1 MKIGLRQREILT
13 TMAKTTGSDLLIRA
27 LRAEG
32 VDTVFGIAGDH
43 ILHMLDTMFDA
54 PLRMVDFRHESGA
67 VHAAD
72 SYSRIL
78 KKGAVMLST
87 TPGHANA
94 LPALANAIH
103 SEAPVINIAGSAE
116 SPNLG
121 RGAMQEF
128 DQINA
133 AKPITKGAWEV
144 PSSSRIPE
152 YVALAFR
159 TALSGRQGPVH
170 LTIPHDFQMAE
181 VDDAEVARYTPS
193 EYGISSLVLSD
204 PDQIEK
210 AIDLL
215 STAQRPMIFAGS
227 SAGAT
232 AMPSEVRRLV
242 ETMRIPFFSEDSAR
256 ALIPDSHEY
265 SMGLGYQPLNLTVRN
280 VGDAD
285 VVLMLGKKLDYTNG
299 FGGNPPFADDVK
311 FVVVDPSPAQVARA
325 RTAAVGIVGD
335 LGPVITQ
342 LADAAAKRKWTER
355 TEWVERLRSAFNEW
369 HESLTRLG
377 KMESPMHPMHVSN
390 TLKKFIDDDTHLT
403 FDGGDY
409 CHFLRASIKRDRP
422 YRFHNVSS
430 FGMIGVGLPYALGAQ
445 VALPGKKVVVA
456 NGDGSLGFNGM
467 EIDTMVRHDL
477 PVKIMVGN
485 NSIWGIDWHIQKGL
499 YGRPV
504 WTDLLPTRY
513 DVMAQGLGAYGEH
526 VTKAE
531 DLENAMRRA
540 FDHHG
545 PALLNIDI
553 EQVISP
559 VAEAAISRKTGS
571 HG

>member
-1 MKIGLRQREILT
+1 MP
-13 TMAKTTGSDLLIRA
+13 KTTGSDLLIRA

-43 ILHMLDTMFDA
+43 ILHMIDTMFDA
-54 PLRMVDFRHESGA
+54 PLRMIDFRHESGGA
-67 VHAAD
+67 HAAD

-78 KKGAVMLST
+78 NKAGVMLST

-94 LPALANAIH
+94 LPALANAMH
-103 SEAPVINIAGSAE
+103 SEAPLVNIAGSAE
-116 SPNLG
+116 SANMG

-128 DQINA
+128 DQIGA
-133 AKPITKGAWEV
+133 ARHITKGAWDV
-144 PSSSRIPE
+144 PTAARIPE

-181 VDDAEVARYTPS
+181 VDDAEVARYAPN
-193 EYGISSLVLSD
+193 EYGTPLNVLGD
-204 PDQIEK
+204 PAQVER
-210 AIDLL
+210 AIDILN
-215 STAQRPMIFAGS
+215 SAQRPVIFAGS

-232 AMPSEVRRLV
+232 ALPEEMQRLV

-265 SMGLGYQPLNLTVRN
+265 SMGLGYQPLNLTVKN

-299 FGGNPPFADDVK
+299 FGGNPPFASDTK
-311 FVVVDPSPAQVARA
+311 FIVVDPSPAQVARA

-335 LGPVITQ
+335 IGPIVTQ
-342 LADAAAKRKWTER
+342 MADSAEKRNWSER
-355 TEWVERLRSAFNEW
+355 TEWVSRLRTSYDDW
-369 HESLTRLG
+369 HASLADLAKG
-377 KMESPMHPMHVSN
+377 ENPMHPMDISN
-390 TLKKFIDDDTHLT
+390 SLQKFIDDDTHVT
-403 FDGGDY
+403 WDGGDY
-409 CHFLRASIKRDRP
+409 CHFLRASIKRDNP

-430 FGMIGVGLPYALGAQ
+430 FGMIGVALPYALGAQ
-445 VALPGKKVVVA
+445 VALPDSKVVLG

-467 EIDTMVRHDL
+467 EIDTMVRHNL
-477 PVKIMVGN
+477 PVKMFIGN
-485 NSIWGIDWHIQKGL
+485 NSIWGIDWQIQKGL

-513 DVMAQGLGAYGEH
+513 DVVAQGLGAYGEH
-526 VTKAE
+526 VTKVE
-531 DLENAMRRA
+531 DLDGAMKRA
-540 FDHHG
+540 FDHDG

>member
-1 MKIGLRQREILT
+1 MKTELRQREILT

-133 AKPITKGAWEV
+133 VKPITKGAWEV

-204 PDQIEK
+204 PDQVEK

-299 FGGNPPFADDVK
+299 FGGNPPFANDVK

-409 CHFLRASIKRDRP
+409 CHFLRASIKRDKP

-485 NSIWGIDWHIQKGL
+485 NSIWGIDWQIQKGL

-531 DLENAMRRA
+531 DLENAMKRA

>member
-1 MKIGLRQREILT
+1 
-13 TMAKTTGSDLLIRA
+13 MAKTTGSDLLIRA

-32 VDTVFGIAGDH
+32 VDTVFGVAGDH

-54 PLRMVDFRHESGA
+54 PLRMIDFRHESGA

-72 SYSRIL
+72 AYSRIL
-78 KKGAVMLST
+78 KKGGVMLST

-94 LPALANAIH
+94 LPGLANAMH
-103 SEAPVINIAGSAE
+103 SEAPIINIAGSAE
-116 SPNLG
+116 SPNMG

-128 DQINA
+128 DQVGA
-133 AKPITKGAWEV
+133 ARHITKGAWDV
-144 PSSSRIPE
+144 PSPARIPE

-181 VDDAEVARYTPS
+181 VDDAEAARYAPN
-193 EYGISSLVLSD
+193 EYGTPLQVLGD
-204 PDQIEK
+204 PAQIER
-210 AIDLL
+210 AIDVLN
-215 STAQRPMIFAGS
+215 SAERPVIFAGS

-232 AMPSEVRRLV
+232 AIPSEVLRLV

-280 VGDAD
+280 IGDAD

-299 FGGNPPFADDVK
+299 FGGNPPFAEGTK
-311 FVVVDPSPAQVARA
+311 FVVVDPSPAQIARA

-335 LGPVITQ
+335 VGPIITQ
-342 LADAAAKRKWTER
+342 LADAADKRAWTER
-355 TEWVERLRSAFNEW
+355 TEWVSRLSKAYDDW
-369 HESLTRLG
+369 HAGLAELG
-377 KMESPMHPMHVSN
+377 KSEDPMHPMHVSN
-390 TLKKFIDDDTHLT
+390 TLQKFIDDDTHVT
-403 FDGGDY
+403 WDGGDY
-409 CHFLRASIKRDRP
+409 CHFLRASIKRDKP

-430 FGMIGVGLPYALGAQ
+430 FGMIGIGLPYALGAQ
-445 VALPGKKVVVA
+445 VALPDGKVVLG

-467 EIDTMVRHDL
+467 EIDTMVRHNL
-477 PVKIMVGN
+477 PVKMFVGN
-485 NSIWGIDWHIQKGL
+485 NSIWGIDWQIQKGL

-531 DLENAMRRA
+531 DLEGAMKRA
-540 FDHHG
+540 FAYDG

>member
-1 MKIGLRQREILT
+1 MKTGLRQREILT

-204 PDQIEK
+204 PDQVEK

-369 HESLTRLG
+369 HEDLTRLG

-409 CHFLRASIKRDRP
+409 CHFLRASIKRDKP

-485 NSIWGIDWHIQKGL
+485 NSIWGIDWQIQKGL

-531 DLENAMRRA
+531 DLENAMKRA

>member
-1 MKIGLRQREILT
+1 
-13 TMAKTTGSDLLIRA
+13 MAKTTGSDLLIRA

-32 VDTVFGIAGDH
+32 VDTVFGVAGDH

-54 PLRMVDFRHESGA
+54 PLRMIDFRHESGA
-67 VHAAD
+67 GHAAD

-78 KKGAVMLST
+78 KKGGVVLST

-94 LPALANAIH
+94 VPALANAMH
-103 SEAPVINIAGSAE
+103 SEAPIINIAGSAE
-116 SPNLG
+116 SPNIG

-128 DQINA
+128 DQVAVA
-133 AKPITKGAWEV
+133 APVTKGAWNV
-144 PSSSRIPE
+144 PTPERIPE

-170 LTIPHDFQMAE
+170 LTIPHDFQQAE
-181 VDDAEVARYTPS
+181 VDDSEVARYAPN
-193 EYGISSLVLSD
+193 EYGTPLQVLGD
-204 PDQIEK
+204 PAQIER

-215 STAQRPMIFAGS
+215 NSAQRPVILAGS

-232 AMPSEVRRLV
+232 AEASEVLRLV

-256 ALIPDSHEY
+256 ALIPDSHDY
-265 SMGLGYQPLNLTVRN
+265 SMGLGYQPLNPAVQNLR
-280 VGDAD
+280 DAD
-285 VVLMLGKKLDYTNG
+285 VVLMLGKKLDYTLG
-299 FGGNPPFADDVK
+299 FGGSPPFNPGAK

-335 LGPVITQ
+335 VGPIVTQ
-342 LADAAAKRKWTER
+342 MADAAAKRNWNEP
-355 TEWVERLRSAFNEW
+355 TEWIDSIRSTRDKWRSDLEALGVVEN
-369 HESLTRLG
+369 
-377 KMESPMHPMHVSN
+377 PMHPMHVSN
-390 TLKKFIDDDTHLT
+390 TLQKFIDSDTHMT
-403 FDGGDY
+403 YDGGDY
-409 CHFLRASIKRDRP
+409 CHFLRSSILRDDP

-445 VALPGKKVVVA
+445 VALPGKKVVLA

-467 EIDTMVRHDL
+467 EIDTMVRHNL
-477 PVKIMVGN
+477 PVKMMVGN
-485 NSIWGIDWHIQKGL
+485 NSIWGIDWQIQKGL

-526 VTKAE
+526 VTKVE
-531 DLENAMRRA
+531 DLEGAMKRA
-540 FDHHG
+540 FDYDG

-553 EQVISP
+553 EQIISP
-559 VAEAAISRKTGS
+559 VAEAAISRKLGS
-571 HG
+571 H

>member
-1 MKIGLRQREILT
+1 VKTGLRQREILT

-103 SEAPVINIAGSAE
+103 SEAPVINIVGSAE

-299 FGGNPPFADDVK
+299 FGGNPPFANDVK

-369 HESLTRLG
+369 HERLTRLG

-485 NSIWGIDWHIQKGL
+485 NSIWGIDWQIQKGL

-531 DLENAMRRA
+531 DLENAMKRA

>member
-1 MKIGLRQREILT
+1 
-13 TMAKTTGSDLLIRA
+13 MAKTTGSDLLIRA

-32 VDTVFGIAGDH
+32 VDTVFGVAGDH

-78 KKGAVMLST
+78 RKGGVTLST

-94 LPALANAIH
+94 LPGLANAVN
-103 SEAPVINIAGSAE
+103 SEAPVINVAGSGE
-116 SPNLG
+116 SPNIG

-128 DQINA
+128 DQVGIA
-133 AKPITKGAWEV
+133 APVTKGAWNV
-144 PSSSRIPE
+144 PSPERIPE

-181 VDDAEVARYTPS
+181 VDDAEVARYAPS
-193 EYGISSLVLSD
+193 EHGSSTRVLGD
-204 PDQIEK
+204 PEQVER
-210 AIDLL
+210 AIDILN
-215 STAQRPMIFAGS
+215 SAQRPVIFAGS
-227 SAGAT
+227 TAGAT
-232 AMPSEVRRLV
+232 ADPAELRRLV
-242 ETMRIPFFSEDSAR
+242 EMLRMPFFAEDSAR

-265 SMGLGYQPLNLTVRN
+265 SMGLGYQPLNSAVRN
-280 VGDAD
+280 VADAD

-299 FGGNPPFADDVK
+299 FGGNPPFSSDVK
-311 FVVVDPSPAQVARA
+311 FIVVDPSPAQVNRA

-342 LADAAAKRKWTER
+342 LADSAEKRSWSER
-355 TEWVERLRSAFNEW
+355 TEWVSAVRSN
-369 HESLTRLG
+369 HEQWLSELEAMG
-377 KMESPMHPMHVSN
+377 KLEDPMHPMHVSN
-390 TLKKFIDDDTHLT
+390 TLQKFTDDDTHFT

-409 CHFLRASIKRDRP
+409 CHFLRASIPLEKPDR
-422 YRFHNVSS
+422 FNNVSS

-445 VALPGKKVVVA
+445 VALPSSQVVLA

-467 EIDTMVRHDL
+467 EIDTMVRHNL
-477 PVKIMVGN
+477 PVKMFVGN
-485 NSIWGIDWHIQKGL
+485 NAIWGIDWQIQKGL

-513 DVMAQGLGAYGEH
+513 DIMAQGLGAYGEH

-531 DLENAMRRA
+531 DLEGAMKRA
-540 FDHHG
+540 FDYDG

>member
-1 MKIGLRQREILT
+1 MKTGLRQREILT

-204 PDQIEK
+204 PDQVEK

-369 HESLTRLG
+369 HEDLTRLG

-485 NSIWGIDWHIQKGL
+485 NSIWGIDWQIQKGL

-531 DLENAMRRA
+531 DLENAMKRA

>member
-1 MKIGLRQREILT
+1 VKTGLRQREILT

-204 PDQIEK
+204 PDQVEK

-485 NSIWGIDWHIQKGL
+485 NSIWGIDWQIQKGL

-531 DLENAMRRA
+531 DLENAMKRA

>member
-1 MKIGLRQREILT
+1 MKTGLRQREILT

-103 SEAPVINIAGSAE
+103 SEAPVINIVGSAE

-204 PDQIEK
+204 PDQVEK

-369 HESLTRLG
+369 HEDLTRLG

-409 CHFLRASIKRDRP
+409 CHFLRASIKRDKP

-485 NSIWGIDWHIQKGL
+485 NSIWGIDWQIQKGL

-531 DLENAMRRA
+531 DLENAMKRA

>member
-1 MKIGLRQREILT
+1 MKTGLRQREILT

-369 HESLTRLG
+369 HERLTRLG

-409 CHFLRASIKRDRP
+409 CHFLRASIKRDKP

-485 NSIWGIDWHIQKGL
+485 NSIWGIDWQIQKGL

-531 DLENAMRRA
+531 DLENAMKRA

>member
-1 MKIGLRQREILT
+1 MG
-13 TMAKTTGSDLLIRA
+13 KTTGSDLLIRA

-144 PSSSRIPE
+144 PSPARIPE

-181 VDDAEVARYTPS
+181 IEDAEATRYAPS
-193 EYGISSLVLSD
+193 EYVTPLQVLGD
-204 PDQIEK
+204 TAQVEK
-210 AIDLL
+210 AVDLL
-215 STAQRPMIFAGS
+215 NSAQRPMIFAGS

-232 AMPSEVRRLV
+232 AIPSEVRRLV

-311 FVVVDPSPAQVARA
+311 FLVVDPSPAQVARA

-342 LADAAAKRKWTER
+342 LADEAAKRKWTER

-369 HESLTRLG
+369 HEGLTRLG

-390 TLKKFIDDDTHLT
+390 TLKKFIDDDTHVT

-409 CHFLRASIKRDRP
+409 CHFLRASIERDKP

-456 NGDGSLGFNGM
+456 TGDGSLGFNGM

-485 NSIWGIDWHIQKGL
+485 TSIWGIDWQIQKGL

-531 DLENAMRRA
+531 DLESAMKRA

>member
-1 MKIGLRQREILT
+1 VKTGLRQREILT

-133 AKPITKGAWEV
+133 VKPITKGAWEV

-409 CHFLRASIKRDRP
+409 CHFLRASIKRDKP

-485 NSIWGIDWHIQKGL
+485 NSIWGIDWQIQKGL

-531 DLENAMRRA
+531 DLENAMKRA

>member
-1 MKIGLRQREILT
+1 MG
-13 TMAKTTGSDLLIRA
+13 KTTGSDLLIRA
-27 LRAEG
+27 LQAEG

-54 PLRMVDFRHESGA
+54 PLRMIDFRHESGA

-144 PSSSRIPE
+144 PSPSRIPE

-170 LTIPHDFQMAE
+170 LTIPHDFQMSE
-181 VDDAEVARYTPS
+181 VDDAEATRYAPGEYVTP
-193 EYGISSLVLSD
+193 LQVLGD
-204 PDQIEK
+204 PDQVEK

-232 AMPSEVRRLV
+232 AMPSEVMRLV
-242 ETMRIPFFSEDSAR
+242 ETMRMPFFSEDSAR

-311 FVVVDPSPAQVARA
+311 FLVVDPSPTQVARA

-342 LADAAAKRKWTER
+342 LADEAAKRKWTER
-355 TEWVERLRSAFNEW
+355 TEWVERLRLAFNEW
-369 HESLTRLG
+369 HEGLTRLG

-390 TLKKFIDDDTHLT
+390 TLKKFIDDDTHVT

-409 CHFLRASIKRDRP
+409 CHFLRASIERDKP

-485 NSIWGIDWHIQKGL
+485 NSIWGIDWQIQKGL

-531 DLENAMRRA
+531 DLESAMKRA
-540 FDHHG
+540 FEHHG

>member
-1 MKIGLRQREILT
+1 MKTGLRQREILT

-204 PDQIEK
+204 PDQVEK

-369 HESLTRLG
+369 HERLTRLG

-409 CHFLRASIKRDRP
+409 CHFLRASIKRDKP

-485 NSIWGIDWHIQKGL
+485 NSIWGIDWQIQKGL

-531 DLENAMRRA
+531 DLENAMKRA

>member
-1 MKIGLRQREILT
+1 
-13 TMAKTTGSDLLIRA
+13 MAKTTGSDLLIRA

-43 ILHMLDTMFDA
+43 ILHMLDTMYDA
-54 PLRMVDFRHESGA
+54 PLRMIDFRHESGGA
-67 VHAAD
+67 HAAD
-72 SYSRIL
+72 SYARIL
-78 KKGAVMLST
+78 NKAGVMLST

-94 LPALANAIH
+94 LPALANAMH
-103 SEAPVINIAGSAE
+103 SEAPLVNIAGSAE
-116 SPNLG
+116 SANLG

-128 DQINA
+128 DQIGA
-133 AKPITKGAWEV
+133 ARHITKGAWDV
-144 PSSSRIPE
+144 PTPARIPE

-170 LTIPHDFQMAE
+170 LTIPHDFQGAE
-181 VDDAEVARYTPS
+181 VDDAEVARYAPN
-193 EYGISSLVLSD
+193 EYGTPLNVLGD
-204 PDQIEK
+204 PAQIER
-210 AIDLL
+210 AVDILN
-215 STAQRPMIFAGS
+215 SAQRPVIFAGS

-232 AMPSEVRRLV
+232 AIPEEVQRLV

-265 SMGLGYQPLNLTVRN
+265 SMGLGYQPLNMTVRS
-280 VGDAD
+280 VRDAD

-311 FVVVDPSPAQVARA
+311 FIVIDPSPAQVARA
-325 RTAAVGIVGD
+325 RTAAVGILGDVG
-335 LGPVITQ
+335 PIVTQ
-342 LADAAAKRKWTER
+342 MADSAEKRSWTER
-355 TEWVERLRSAFNEW
+355 TEWVSRLRTAYDEW
-369 HESLTRLG
+369 HASLADLAQG
-377 KMESPMHPMHVSN
+377 ENPMHPMDVSN
-390 TLKKFIDDDTHLT
+390 ALQKFIDDDTHVT
-403 FDGGDY
+403 WDGGDY
-409 CHFLRASIKRDRP
+409 CHFLRASVKRDKP

-430 FGMIGVGLPYALGAQ
+430 FGMIGVALPYALGAQ
-445 VALPGKKVVVA
+445 VALPDSKVVLG

-467 EIDTMVRHDL
+467 EIDTMVRHNL
-477 PVKIMVGN
+477 PVKMLIGN
-485 NSIWGIDWHIQKGL
+485 NSIWGIDWQIQKGL

-513 DVMAQGLGAYGEH
+513 DLVAQGLGAYGEH
-526 VTKAE
+526 VTKVE
-531 DLENAMRRA
+531 DLEGAMKRA
-540 FDHHG
+540 FDHDG

-559 VAEAAISRKTGS
+559 VAEAAINRKLGS